1 MADVFCPFCQTLLP
15 SGAGLCSHC
24 GAPATALARALPVG
38 TALQK
43 GKYGIGS
50 VLGEGG
56 FGITYHAKHH
66 HLGQSVAIKEF
77 FPAGA
82 VRQGLAVSV
91 PADQAATFRRELANV
106 LQEARHL
113 FDLRSPSIVR
123 ALDVFQENGTV
134 YLAMEYL
141 EGQTLEN
148 RLARNGSLPALEVEK
163 MARALCQAL
172 AEVHSQNLLH
182 RDVKPANV
190 MLTPEGRI
198 VLIDFGSARA
208 FQAGRTGN
216 PTRVLT
222 PDYAAPEQFS
232 SHARFG
238 PYTDLFSLGATLYH
252 ALTGSPPPPA
262 TERLWNDGA
271 VDFQGIPDALGR
283 ALQQALALRVAD
295 RPQAAEAFLRL
306 ATSPEDAQA
315 AARPRRMI
323 PLGAWLSRMSL
334 RSRRMMASI
343 AIAACSATLIA
354 IFYLTAAGSLRSAAP
369 RAPLSASAPA
379 GVQTATPMPR
389 PQPALVPTYTPT
401 PRPKAAATRTPTRTD
416 APTPRPTRPPTRT
429 ATPAVPV
436 LNSVV
441 NVQANL
447 RAGPGRQYGIVR
459 ELRPGD
465 RVEPILRT
473 PDGYWVQLRN
483 GHWLFAPL
491 INNLPAD
498 LPIARNLP
506 PTPVLPAPT
515 PTVAPTPTPMDE
527 RAVLASLY
535 TATAGPLWKN
545 KDAWLSDAPL
555 HAWRGVV
562 LDANGRV
569 QKLWLFSN
577 NLQGSVPAAL
587 SHLTALQEL
596 GLSHN
601 NLFGPVP
608 SFLGAS
614 TQLRALVLSGN
625 DLSGSIPAFLGQLT
639 QLRALNLS
647 HNNLSGPIPET
658 FGRLTALQELRL
670 ASTDLSGPVPEV
682 LGRLTSLRKLDL
694 SQANLSGSVPA
705 FLGNLT
711 ALQELDLSGN
721 DLSGSLPATLENLT
735 AMRHLD
741 LSGTRLSG
749 PIPIVWAERMDAGPE
764 EDEAKKDGFFFN
776 YHGTAL
782 CRPRGRAT
790 QALPL
795 CGTP

>member
-1 MADVFCPFCQTLLP
+1 MADVLCSFCQTLLP
-15 SGAGLCSHC
+15 HGAGQCSHC
-24 GAPATALARALPVG
+24 GAPATALARALPGG
-38 TALQK
+38 TALQQ
-43 GKYGIGS
+43 GQYVIGS

-56 FGITYHAKHH
+56 FGITYRGQHR
-66 HLGQSVAIKEF
+66 HLGQAVAIKEF
-77 FPAGA
+77 FPTGA

-91 PADQAATFRRELANV
+91 PAGQAATFRRERANV

-141 EGQTLEN
+141 EGQTLEE

-238 PYTDLFSLGATLYH
+238 PYTDLFALGATLYH

-262 TERLWNDGA
+262 TERLWNDVA

-295 RPQAAEAFLRL
+295 RPQDAEAFLRL

-323 PLGAWLSRMSL
+323 PPGSWLSRTSL

-354 IFYLTAAGSLRSAAP
+354 SFYLTAAGSLRSAVM
-369 RAPLSASAPA
+369 RAPLSVSAPV
-379 GVQTATPMPR
+379 GVQTATPVPS

-401 PRPKAAATRTPTRTD
+401 PHPEAAAMRT
-416 APTPRPTRPPTRT
+416 PTPRPTRAPVRT
-429 ATPAVPV
+429 ATPVVPAPDI
-436 LNSVV
+436 VV

-447 RAGPGRQYGIVR
+447 RAGPGRQYDIVR
-459 ELRPGD
+459 ELRPGE

-473 PDGYWVQLRN
+473 PDGRWVQLRN

-515 PTVAPTPTPMDE
+515 PTVAPTSTPMDE
-527 RAVLASLY
+527 RAALAALY
-535 TATAGPLWKN
+535 AATAGPLWKN

-555 HAWRGVV
+555 HAWHGVIP
-562 LDANGRV
+562 DANGRV

-587 SHLTALQEL
+587 SHLTALREL

-608 SFLGAS
+608 SSLGTS

-625 DLSGSIPAFLGQLT
+625 ALSGSLPAFLGQLT

-647 HNNLSGPIPET
+647 HNNLSGPVPET

-670 ASTDLSGPVPEV
+670 AGTDLSGPVPEV
-682 LGRLTSLRKLDL
+682 LGRLTSLHTLDL
-694 SQANLSGSVPA
+694 SRANLSGPVPA

-735 AMRHLD
+735 AMRRLD

-749 PIPIVWAERMDAGPE
+749 PIPIA
-764 EDEAKKDGFFFN
+764 
-776 YHGTAL
+776 
-782 CRPRGRAT
+782 
-790 QALPL
+790 
-795 CGTP
+795 